1 MSAMTDTVLPRPISP
16 AAQLW
21 SDFVQSRVAVAC
33 LAALVLLLA
42 VALLAPLIAPQNPY
56 DIAAVRLRDARLAP
70 MSRMMSGTLALLG
83 TDAAGRDL
91 LSAILYGL
99 RTSLFVGIASGAI
112 AMVIGSAV
120 GLVSGYRGGKLDALL
135 MRLVDLQLSFPGI
148 LVALLLIA
156 AWGHGVDKV
165 VIALVIVQWAYY
177 ARTAR
182 AAALVERGKDYIEA
196 DRCLVIPTVRI
207 IFRHLLPN
215 CLPALIVV
223 GTMQTAHAISL
234 EATLSFLG
242 VGLPVTEPS
251 LGLLIANGFDY
262 MLSGRYW
269 ISFFPGFALLMLV
282 VLINILGD
290 RLREILNPKLAR

>member
-1 MSAMTDTVLPRPISP
+1 MSAATETVLQRPVSP
-16 AAQLW
+16 ARQLW
-21 SDFVQSRVAVAC
+21 SDFVKSRVAVAC
-33 LAALVLLLA
+33 LALLVVLLS

-56 DIAAVRLRDARLAP
+56 DIGAVRLRDARLAP
-70 MSRMMSGTLALLG
+70 MSRMMSGTLAVLG

-99 RTSLFVGIASGAI
+99 RTSLFVGLVSGAI
-112 AMVIGSAV
+112 AMVIGSSV
-120 GLVSGYRGGKLDALL
+120 GLVSGYRGGKLDTVL
-135 MRLVDLQLSFPGI
+135 MRVVDLQLSFPGI
-148 LVALLLIA
+148 LVALLLIS
-156 AWGHGVDKV
+156 AWGRGVDKV
-165 VIALVIVQWAYY
+165 AIALVIVQWAYY

-182 AAALVERGKDYIEA
+182 AAALVERSKEYIEA
-196 DRCLVIPTVRI
+196 DRCLVIPSTRI

-223 GTMQTAHAISL
+223 GTLQTAHAISL

-269 ISFFPGFALLMLV
+269 ISFFPGFALLLLV
-282 VLINILGD
+282 VLINVLGD